1 MSEQFDVDRR
11 IEQEFEAGWNNNIPF
26 FYLNSPNENMP
37 ETYIN
42 VLSFSDTEQN
52 VSIASNEKVR
62 NICSLVGEIRTPL
75 GTGDGYA
82 TKLAEVFAAIFRNE
96 DIGGIKFG
104 VARKSKTNEGSHF
117 GINVFIPYDW
127 DSTTAII

>member
-11 IEQEFEAGWNNNIPF
+11 IEQEFEAGWNDRTSF
-26 FYLNSPNENMP
+26 FYMNSPNENTTD
-37 ETYIN
+37 TYIN
-42 VLSFSDTEQN
+42 VLSFSDSEVN
-52 VSIASNEKVR
+52 VSIASSEKVR

-75 GTGDGYA
+75 GEGDQQA
-82 TKLAEVFAAIFRNE
+82 TKLAEVFTKIFRNK